1 MPCSKNRVREN
12 GRRLVKTYGTP
23 LAPRIEPLP
32 LTTTRPLLSVMIPA
46 YNYAH
51 YMRGTLRSVLCQD
64 PGPADMQIEVVDDCS
79 TRDDP
84 EAVTRE
90 VGRGRVD
97 FYRQPRNLGIVG
109 NFNDCIRRARG
120 EWVHILHG
128 DDLLR
133 PGFYA
138 RARRAITAHP
148 EIGAWAC
155 RVIYMDDGG
164 HWSGLSELE
173 TRRPQILC
181 NDFIDRLFVEQ
192 RLYFV
197 SLLVRRS
204 TYERLGGFRP
214 ELKLCL
220 DWDMWKRIALATPI
234 FYDPEPLACFR
245 LHPVSAYAS
254 SVRTGE
260 SVADERRAIG
270 IAHTYVPSA
279 RAAQLRRA
287 ALKAAGIRAVRTARQ
302 QWRLGYRAAALRV
315 IREGLRC
322 SAAPGVLARLLVS
335 LPVALRRQVPPVPA
349 ADASASVEID
359 VPPELPRAH
368 A

>member
-1 MPCSKNRVREN
+1 MW
-12 GRRLVKTYGTP
+12 
-23 LAPRIEPLP
+23 
-32 LTTTRPLLSVMIPA
+32 SVMIPA

-51 YMRGTLRSVLCQD
+51 YMRGTLRSVLDQD
-64 PGPADMQIEVVDDCS
+64 PGPAAMQIEVVDDCS

-84 EAVTRE
+84 AAVTRE
-90 VGRGRVD
+90 IGGARIG

-109 NFNDCIRRARG
+109 NFNDCIRHAHG

-138 RARRAITAHP
+138 RAEQAIRAHP

-155 RVIYMDDGG
+155 RVIYMDEDG
-164 HWSGLSELE
+164 HWTGLSELDAR
-173 TRRPQILC
+173 TPQVLGA
-181 NDFIDRLFVEQ
+181 DFIARLLVEQ

-204 TYERLGGFRP
+204 VYEQLGGFRP
-214 ELKLCL
+214 ELPLCL
-220 DWDMWKRIALATPI
+220 DWDMWKRVALHTPI

-254 SVRTGE
+254 SVRTGQ
-260 SVADERRAIG
+260 SVADERRAIA
-270 IAHTYVPSA
+270 IADTYVPAAHAA
-279 RAAQLRRA
+279 RIRRA
-287 ALKAAGIRAVRTARQ
+287 ASKAAAIRAVRTALK
-302 QWRLGYRAAALRV
+302 QWRLGHHAAAVRV
-315 IREGLRC
+315 MHEALRC
-322 SAAPGVLARLLVS
+322 SLAPEVLARILLGIP
-335 LPVALRRQVPPVPA
+335 LAMRRAAWHEPQPA
-349 ADASASVEID
+349 AAPASAPVVSPAPSFTGLGA
-359 VPPELPRAH
+359 PPTAH

>member
-1 MPCSKNRVREN
+1 VT
-12 GRRLVKTYGTP
+12 TYGIP
-23 LAPRIEPLP
+23 LAPRIAPLP
-32 LTTTRPLLSVMIPA
+32 PATARPMWSVMVPA
-46 YNYAH
+46 YNYAN
-51 YMRGTLRSVLCQD
+51 YMRGTLRSVLSQD
-64 PGPADMQIEVVDDCS
+64 PGPGEMQIEVVDDCS

-90 VGRGRVD
+90 VGGGRVG
-97 FYRQPRNLGIVG
+97 FHRQPQNLGIVG

-138 RARRAITAHP
+138 RARQAVRAHP
-148 EIGAWAC
+148 QIGAWAC
-155 RVIYMDDGG
+155 RVIYMDEGG
-164 HWSGLSELE
+164 HWTGLSELE
-173 TRRPQILC
+173 TRRPQVLRE
-181 NDFIDRLFVEQ
+181 DFVQRLLLEQ

-197 SLLVRRS
+197 GLLVRRS
-204 TYERLGGFRP
+204 VYERLGGFRP

-260 SVADERRAIG
+260 SVADERRAIR
-270 IAHTYVPSA
+270 IADAYVPSDCAA
-279 RAAQLRRA
+279 RLRRA
-287 ALKAAGIRAVRTARQ
+287 ASKGAAIRAVRTARQ
-302 QWRLGYRAAALRV
+302 QWRLGYHAAALRV
-315 IREGLRC
+315 VREALRC
-322 SAAPGVLARLLVS
+322 SIAPGVLARLLVS
-335 LPVALRRQVPPVPA
+335 LPIALRRQVPATAVAEDGPVRDQIQVPSELTAPPSAPA
-349 ADASASVEID
+349 
-359 VPPELPRAH
+359 
-368 A
+368 

>member
-1 MPCSKNRVREN
+1 M
-12 GRRLVKTYGTP
+12 KTYGTP

-32 LTTTRPLLSVMIPA
+32 QTTTRPLWSVMIPA

-51 YMRGTLRSVLCQD
+51 YMRGTLRSVLSQD
-64 PGPADMQIEVVDDCS
+64 PGPAEMQIEVVDDCS

-84 EAVTRE
+84 EAVTHE
-90 VGRGRVD
+90 VGGGRVG

-133 PGFYA
+133 PGFYV
-138 RARRAITAHP
+138 RARQALAAHP

-164 HWSGLSELE
+164 HWMGLSELE
-173 TRRPQILC
+173 TRRPQVLC
-181 NDFIDRLFVEQ
+181 QDFVERLFVDQ

-197 SLLVRRS
+197 SLLVRRRI
-204 TYERLGGFRP
+204 YEQLGGFRP
-214 ELKLCL
+214 ELPLCL

-245 LHPVSAYAS
+245 LHPVSAYAN
-254 SVRTGE
+254 SVRSGE
-260 SVADERRAIG
+260 SVADERRAIA
-270 IAHTYVPSA
+270 IASAYVPSA
-279 RAAQLRRA
+279 RAARLRRA
-287 ALKAAGIRAVRTARQ
+287 ALKAAAIRAVRTARQ

-315 IREGLRC
+315 VREALRC
-322 SAAPGVLARLLVS
+322 STAPGVLARLLAS
-335 LPVALRRQVPPVPA
+335 LPLALRRQMPPPA
-349 ADASASVEID
+349 AEEARAPAELDM
-359 VPPELPRAH
+359 PPEVTA
-368 A
+368 